1 LVAEGV
7 QGEPGFLDSMP
18 LFGEDGADLFFS
30 RASYTDLVRSEDRAP
45 TRTIRHNLKSGTQE
59 TVLVVPALALP
70 QAAFQV
76 EGESYLIYQQAV
88 EFNDRWGYRDWVT
101 KFALRT
107 VRVGG
112 EGKVP
117 ACGPLH
123 DDVDYRGDGITI
135 PGIGY
140 LFRRYDRGEDE
151 RDVYRFA
158 AFSMNDVVNGSMRK
172 FSTFEESADYFESY
186 NRKQNHNHQEIDN
199 SISLLQILT
208 KYSDTVESEI
218 LGQSS
223 YIKSWNKF
231 IRYNANSRFAIAIKG
246 RSVLDDEKDLER
258 VPFVKFEAGR
268 IPMTPESAG
277 LVNFKP
283 FADSAFPL

>member
-1 LVAEGV
+1 
-7 QGEPGFLDSMP
+7 
-18 LFGEDGADLFFS
+18 
-30 RASYTDLVRSEDRAP
+30 
-45 TRTIRHNLKSGTQE
+45 
-59 TVLVVPALALP
+59 
-70 QAAFQV
+70 
-76 EGESYLIYQQAV
+76 GESYLIYLQAV
-88 EFNDRWGYRDWVT
+88 EFSDRWGYRDWVT

-107 VRVGG
+107 VRLGG

-117 ACGPLH
+117 AFGPLH
-123 DDVDYRGDGITI
+123 DDVDYRGDGIAI

-151 RDVYRFA
+151 RDAYRFA
-158 AFSMNDVVNGSMRK
+158 AFSMTDIVNGSMRK

-186 NRKQNHNHQEIDN
+186 NRKHNYNHQEIDN
-199 SISLLQILT
+199 SISLLQIST
-208 KYSDTVESEI
+208 KYSNTVESEI

-246 RSVLDDEKDLER
+246 RSVLDDERDLER
-258 VPFVKFEAGR
+258 VPFVRFEGGR

-283 FADSAFPL
+283 FVDSAFPLQEIP